1 MGYRLNFGD
10 VIGYSSLLAWGAWY
24 TIQLTALST
33 VLGLLV
39 GTLGALARNSRHRP
53 LRLFSAA
60 YVEFIRNTPFLIQ
73 LFFIF
78 FGLPSLGLRL
88 TAGEAALLTMV
99 VNLGAYATEIIR
111 AGIEAIHRGQVEA
124 GLSLGMTR
132 WQVFRHIIFL
142 PALEKIYPALASQLV
157 FSMLGS
163 SIVSQI
169 SAEDLTFAANFI
181 QSRNFRSFETYFI
194 ITAVYLAMAVGFRN
208 LLDRIGARVFVWRRP

>member
-10 VIGYSSLLAWGAWY
+10 VIGYWHLLAWGAWY

-33 VLGLLV
+33 LLGLLV
-39 GTLGALARNSRHRP
+39 GVVGALARNSRHRP
-53 LRLFSAA
+53 LRLLSTA
-60 YVEFIRNTPFLIQ
+60 YVELIRNTPFLVQ

-78 FGLPSLGLRL
+78 FGLPSLGIKLS
-88 TAGEAALLTMV
+88 AGQAALLTMV
-99 VNLGAYATEIIR
+99 VNLGAYATEIVR
-111 AGIEAIHRGQVEA
+111 AGIEAIHWGQIEA
-124 GLSLGMTR
+124 GVSLGMAR
-132 WQVFRHIIFL
+132 WQVFRHIVFL
-142 PALEKIYPALASQLV
+142 PALEKIYPALTSQLV

-194 ITAVYLAMAVGFRN
+194 ITGIYLAMAIGFRA
-208 LLDRIGARVFVWRRP
+208 LFQQIGARVFVWRRP

>member
-10 VIGYSSLLAWGAWY
+10 VLGYSTLLAWGAWY

-33 VLGLLV
+33 LLGLIV
-39 GTLGALARNSRHRP
+39 GTLGAVARNSRHRP
-53 LRLFSAA
+53 LRFLSAA

-78 FGLPSLGLRL
+78 FGLPSLGLKL
-88 TAGEAALLTMV
+88 TAGQAALITMV
-99 VNLGAYATEIIR
+99 VNLGAYATEIVR
-111 AGIEAIHRGQVEA
+111 AGIEAVHRGQIEA
-124 GLSLGMTR
+124 GLSLGLNR
-132 WQVFRHIIFL
+132 LQVFRHIIFL
-142 PALEKIYPALASQLV
+142 PALEKVYPALSSQLV

-163 SIVSQI
+163 SVVSQI

-194 ITAVYLAMAVGFRN
+194 ITAMYLAMAVGFRSV
-208 LLDRIGARVFVWRRP
+208 LDRIGARAFAWRRP